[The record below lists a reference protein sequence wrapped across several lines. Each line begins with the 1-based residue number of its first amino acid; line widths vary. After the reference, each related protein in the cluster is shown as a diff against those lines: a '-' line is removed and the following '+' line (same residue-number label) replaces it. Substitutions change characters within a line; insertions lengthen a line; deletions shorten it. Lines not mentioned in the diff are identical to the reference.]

1 MLYVPGVATPQ
12 SPVRYGGPDYTL
24 AVAAILCGTV
34 ELFNLL
40 SQPEP
45 SRLRYGVRPTGY
57 QIRYN
62 ITSTYLRAVTRPVAL
77 DVETLRYH
85 CARRPWTESG
95 VERAACN
102 QRVQELHEE
111 LALFAGLFVLTGSGE
126 GQYRPGCLRPRA
138 TL

>member
-1 MLYVPGVATPQ
+1 MCQEWPHRSHRSGTGT
-12 SPVRYGGPDYTL
+12 GGPDYTL

-34 ELFNLL
+34 ASTLFNT
-40 SQPEP
+40 
-45 SRLRYGVRPTGY
+45 LRYGVTGY

-111 LALFAGLFVLTGSGE
+111 PALFAGLFVLTGSGE